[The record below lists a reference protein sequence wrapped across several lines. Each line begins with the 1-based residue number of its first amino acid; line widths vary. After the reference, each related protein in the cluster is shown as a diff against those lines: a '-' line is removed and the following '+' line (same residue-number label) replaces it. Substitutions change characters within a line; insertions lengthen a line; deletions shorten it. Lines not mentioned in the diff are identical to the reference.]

1 MLTIVG
7 LLLGCCAISWARTS
21 RKQARIFLGR
31 CLFVGTLIFLGAS
44 GSVAALHRA
53 DGLIP
58 RSSSGPLNSFMEEPT
73 LGQSRNRSFD
83 ADHCRA
89 PVGLLC
95 NFLGAHQS

>member
-1 MLTIVG
+1 MANLEIGLLMLTIVG

-58 RSSSGPLNSFMEEPT
+58 LGLSSGFLLVGMLWELPHNS
-73 LGQSRNRSFD
+73 RHN
-83 ADHCRA
+83 
-89 PVGLLC
+89 
-95 NFLGAHQS
+95 